1 MTKHRFLVRNPD
13 ARKDVSTGKVAIYP
27 EVHAL
32 QKLHQPPSD
41 LSPEKNEYLLDL
53 DSARLLISQV
63 QRVLDQEQE
72 S

>member
-1 MTKHRFLVRNPD
+1 MSKHRFLVRNPD
-13 ARKDVSTGKVAIYP
+13 AKKDVSTGKVAICL

-32 QKLHQPPSD
+32 HKLHQPPSD

-53 DSARLLISQV
+53 DSARLLFSKLGE
-63 QRVLDQEQE
+63 VLDQEQE

>member
-13 ARKDVSTGKVAIYP
+13 ARKDVSTGKVAICL

-32 QKLHQPPSD
+32 QKTHQPPSG
-41 LSPEKNEYLLDL
+41 LSPEMNEYLLDL

-63 QRVLDQEQE
+63 QQVLDQERE
-72 S
+72 A